1 MVKSIV
7 ILCEDS
13 PFGKNSVIESIRM
26 ATGLLAVGD
35 IQECRVIF
43 MGDAVYF
50 LNKNLNPEA
59 LNLKPFSNIMR
70 LIELSDLE
78 IYILDQAL
86 EVADMD
92 QSDLLTYDNLHVIN
106 IQKVSDLILEADIS
120 FKY

>member
-1 MVKSIV
+1 
-7 ILCEDS
+7 
-13 PFGKNSVIESIRM
+13 
-26 ATGLLAVGD
+26 
-35 IQECRVIF
+35 
-43 MGDAVYF
+43 
-50 LNKNLNPEA
+50 
-59 LNLKPFSNIMR
+59 MR